1 MSKRSRAQVG
11 RGITTDILFV
21 GVTRP
26 AMALG
31 VPYVALLVNAFV
43 TLEVFLVSQNL
54 LTLLLA
60 VPLHAIAWV
69 LCLVEPR
76 FFELVAVWGSVRARA
91 GFRGTRPWRA
101 VSYGPFSGS
110 TRDVMPCML
119 VVESGGLGR

>member
-1 MSKRSRAQVG
+1 
-11 RGITTDILFV
+11 
-21 GVTRP
+21 
-26 AMALG
+26 MALG

-76 FFELVAVWGSVRARA
+76 LHLSSWHY
-91 GFRGTRPWRA
+91 W
-101 VSYGPFSGS
+101 
-110 TRDVMPCML
+110 
-119 VVESGGLGR
+119 

>member
-1 MSKRSRAQVG
+1 VSKRSGAQVG

-43 TLEVFLVSQNL
+43 TLEIFLLSQNL
-54 LTLLLA
+54 LTLLIA
-60 VPLHAIAWV
+60 APIHAIAWV

-76 FFELVAVWGSVRARA
+76 FFELVAVWGAVRSRA
-91 GFRGTRPWRA
+91 GFRGTAPWRA
-101 VSYGPFSGS
+101 VSYGPFPASR
-110 TRDVMPCML
+110 RDSVPCML
-119 VVESGGLGR
+119 VVESAGVGS